1 MYLSGSIYTEYKCKY
16 STLRLGNNYSLI
28 REETKPTRIP
38 RGQNP
43 LRGDR
48 GLPTLINLVSF

>member
-43 LRGDR
+43 PRGDR
-48 GLPTLINLVSF
+48 VL